1 MMAISGLIQLLLYLL
16 IGGLIV
22 YVVYWIIGM
31 TPLPQ
36 PVKNVVGVIV
46 AIIVLLWLLG
56 AAGIMPRMW

>member
-1 MMAISGLIQLLLYLL
+1 MAINGLISLAVYLLL
-16 IGGLIV
+16 GGLII
-22 YVVYWIIGM
+22 YLCYWIINM

-36 PVKNVVGVIV
+36 PVKTVIGVIV